1 MKDTEIKDKWL
12 KKAKDTQSK
21 VRNKLYRT
29 ITPSHYP
36 SRQVFKTIKNL
47 AFNKERMTSGSEL
60 EELLKEIEELKPARE
75 KYEEEYTKAWN
86 STIGKKRLDAIDQV
100 AEKHRVFLDKD
111 INAKER
117 LRNISG
123 NYYLHDEDMWRFY
136 LDIPQV
142 NNSII
147 KSEYKPTKSTDP
159 NSKYYT
165 ISDEAYDSE
174 SLTNWKE
181 SIEGLA
187 KRHEKEGGKFP
198 LQTHSGISGLSN
210 ITIDKGSDKK
220 GDYYSIYDKYDFNI
234 PGQKLIGKPYEI
246 YDRIYLDKP
255 SNTTQAPINNI
266 NEDYR
271 IGLQKYQEGG
281 KVKDPPLYSDR
292 VKTVRTETG
301 AYPDPNR
308 IAKEAKRDKV
318 GNYFKDAA
326 TNLITVGTQLRY
338 PTKREIEAGR
348 SGIAGQ
354 ASMVGQGVGAAMLD
368 AMTGK
373 ALSKVGS
380 IAGKKVKNIKNA
392 RSVAL
397 DAKISKMEKLYKLE
411 YQADRFGKQDMSTL
425 LADDFVKDWFNDP
438 ITKGKVKDPDLYS
451 RMIKNTE
458 GLKTKVVPKEYS
470 PYGKST
476 HGVNFSS
483 VFNPKKQNTMVF
495 DITNDPV
502 IRKSVGVHEGTH
514 AVTAGNRLLPKEQID
529 LINKK
534 TKGFVN
540 DLVAKPGNTV
550 FGNTKKYI
558 SNPTEVHAR
567 IMQMREINNMK
578 PGDVFTEEHYN
589 NAIKSFSG
597 RGEYSFSSLKDMSKV
612 FKKGKKDVV
621 QLANTLP
628 VATGVTL
635 GLNNNM
641 KRQEKSVGGIIGS
654 TAGMAATGTALL
666 PGIGTV
672 IGAGVGLITG
682 LVGHSKEKKAE
693 RQAEQV
699 ELDAV
704 NQEKALNIGG
714 SYNPYTATFAQ
725 GGETGMVP
733 VELEKEEVFQTPDGQ
748 MGQVDGPSHSQGG
761 IDMDLPEDTVVWSD
775 MLKASSGKT
784 YAEEAEKIM
793 KKMKKYEKHV
803 S

>member
-1 MKDTEIKDKWL
+1 MPEDP
-12 KKAKDTQSK
+12 
-21 VRNKLYRT
+21 KLY
-29 ITPSHYP
+29 S
-36 SRQVFKTIKNL
+36 
-47 AFNKERMTSGSEL
+47 
-60 EELLKEIEELKPARE
+60 
-75 KYEEEYTKAWN
+75 
-86 STIGKKRLDAIDQV
+86 KRV
-100 AEKHRVFLDKD
+100 R
-111 INAKER
+111 
-117 LRNISG
+117 
-123 NYYLHDEDMWRFY
+123 
-136 LDIPQV
+136 P
-142 NNSII
+142 
-147 KSEYKPTKSTDP
+147 
-159 NSKYYT
+159 
-165 ISDEAYDSE
+165 
-174 SLTNWKE
+174 
-181 SIEGLA
+181 
-187 KRHEKEGGKFP
+187 
-198 LQTHSGISGLSN
+198 
-210 ITIDKGSDKK
+210 
-220 GDYYSIYDKYDFNI
+220 
-234 PGQKLIGKPYEI
+234 
-246 YDRIYLDKP
+246 
-255 SNTTQAPINNI
+255 
-266 NEDYR
+266 
-271 IGLQKYQEGG
+271 
-281 KVKDPPLYSDR
+281 
-292 VKTVRTETG
+292 VRTETG
-301 AYPDPNR
+301 AYLDPKR

-380 IAGKKVKNIKNA
+380 IAGKKVK
-392 RSVAL
+392 
-397 DAKISKMEKLYKLE
+397 KIVGKTPAQAEKSYKRMEDFYRLE
-411 YQADRFGKQDMSTL
+411 QDYIGNPELSTRE
-425 LADDFVKDWFNDP
+425 ADDFVKNWF
-438 ITKGKVKDPDLYS
+438 KDPVTKRRVNNPENYS
-451 RMIKNTE
+451 KILENTE
-458 GLKTKVVPKEYS
+458 ALRTRVVPETWS
-470 PYGKST
+470 PYKDGT
-476 HGVNFSS
+476 LGVSWPSMFD
-483 VFNPKKQNTMVF
+483 PKKQNSVVF
-495 DITNDPV
+495 DNINTKGNSLK
-502 IRKSVGVHEGTH
+502 RSVAVHEGTH
-514 AVTAGNRLLPKEQID
+514 SATVGNRLLSKEHID
-529 LINKK
+529 LVNKK
-534 TKGFVN
+534 TKGFVD
-540 DLVAKPGNTV
+540 DLLAKPGNTLS
-550 FGNTKKYI
+550 TKQKNYLAD
-558 SNPTEVHAR
+558 PTETHAR
-567 IMQMREINNMK
+567 IMQMREVNNMK
-578 PGDVFTEEHYN
+578 PGEVFTEEHYDHAVN
-589 NAIKSFSG
+589 YFKELGNKNFSAL
-597 RGEYSFSSLKDMSKV
+597 RPLPKV
-612 FKKGKKDVV
+612 FKKGKKDIV